1 MSAASHEASY
11 SRNPLR
17 IAPRLRFLPIQEVQI
32 GLLAPFQL
40 PVALKLGPGVFKQSL
55 MGDFEKRGS
64 VALRGLKR

>member
-40 PVALKLGPGVFKQSL
+40 PVALKLGPGVFKRHLWEISKSGARL
-55 MGDFEKRGS
+55 PY
-64 VALRGLKR
+64 VA